1 MTVVYV
7 TNGSWGTGTGS
18 PISAAQVDGNFWDV
32 DQRIVDLTAD
42 LAEGKRIESVTY
54 TSNSMTFHFTDGTSQ
69 VIMLPIASLTYVG
82 EWVNSTPYA
91 SGNLVSVKSLGMFQV
106 LQNHTTPP
114 SPAPFDPAAV
124 DGSGNPLYQMWF
136 PLVDV
141 NYDAAIFVPGA
152 IQRSPGELFF
162 QGIANRPMKLNSG
175 NANAYARLETA
186 SSGGAANII
195 IAIRKNAT
203 EIGTITFASS
213 SNTGTFNIPAMT
225 EFAAGD
231 RYSLRVTQSDNA
243 VAADLSVTLPFIRT
257 DI

>member
-32 DQRIVDLTAD
+32 DQRIVDLTSD

-69 VIMLPIASLTYVG
+69 VIMLPVASLTYVG
-82 EWVNSTPYA
+82 EWLNSTPYA
-91 SGNLVSVKSLGMFQV
+91 SGNLVSVKSLGMYQV

-114 SPAPFDPAAV
+114 TPTPFDADAV
-124 DGSGNPLYQMWF
+124 DGSGNPLYQFWF

-141 NYDAAIFVPGA
+141 NYDAAIFAPGSV
-152 IQRSPGELFF
+152 QRAAGELLF
-162 QGIANRPMKLNSG
+162 QAVANRAMKLNSG
-175 NANAYARLETA
+175 NAHAYAYLETA
-186 SSGGAANII
+186 IASGGTNII
-195 IAIRKNAT
+195 VSIQKNAV
-203 EIGTITFASS
+203 EVGTITFTVASK
-213 SNTGTFNIPAMT
+213 NGAFNIPAT
-225 EFAAGD
+225 TDFAEGD
-231 RYSLRVTQSDNA
+231 RYSLKVTQSNNA
-243 VAADLSVTLPFIRT
+243 EASDLSVTLPFIRT